1 MLATAAERMR
11 AAAGIGDEEMQTAVE
26 AAEAGV
32 AGMVLELYPSLAASP
47 PPAAREAAPRRASK
61 TAANAKLVRDDSE
74 EEESDDE
81 DDDES
86 DGEEEGG
93 DEQEAPCSPVIV
105 KTAHASRATRAAL
118 RENVVR

>member
-1 MLATAAERMR
+1 M
-11 AAAGIGDEEMQTAVE
+11 E

-47 PPAAREAAPRRASK
+47 SPAVREAAPRRASK

-74 EEESDDE
+74 EEKSDDE

-93 DEQEAPCSPVIV
+93 DEQVNP
-105 KTAHASRATRAAL
+105 
-118 RENVVR
+118 